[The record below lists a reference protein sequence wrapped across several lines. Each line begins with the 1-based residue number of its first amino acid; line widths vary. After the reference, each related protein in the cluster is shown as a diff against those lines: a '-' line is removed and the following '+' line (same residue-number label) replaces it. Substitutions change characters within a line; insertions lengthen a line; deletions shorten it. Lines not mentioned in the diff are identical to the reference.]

1 VADYTVDDS
10 MAKIIYS
17 LSDREIY
24 NDVRAE
30 LGFLTTETIV
40 DADPAYEWK
49 YWSKYTGLPAPG
61 YTTFQYFTA
70 TLAEALAWSLYDHD
84 AFDYDRNP
92 YHDYEINLIDTN
104 DDETKAAEI
113 KNTGTKY
120 GTISYKVKYKYL
132 ASDEITHEEQ
142 SFNTLNV
149 RATDETSIRKYGR
162 RVLPLVWPQ
171 GTTAEDMQMI
181 VNAALARYKEPMD
194 HLQVTMQGRTDA
206 IAIQIF
212 TREISDTIA
221 VTCANLGLAA
231 VDFYLDSMSNKDTQ
245 PAAAGPHLFC
255 TWGLIAQR
263 TEEAT
268 GWFTIDTDSL
278 DGPKLLG

>member
-17 LSDREIY
+17 LSDREIH

-30 LGFLTTETIV
+30 LGFLTTETIT
-40 DADPAYEWK
+40 DADPTYEWK

-61 YTTFQYFTA
+61 DTTFQYFTA

-92 YHDYEINLIDTN
+92 YHDYVITLIDTI

-132 ASDEITHEEQ
+132 ASDEVTHEEQ
-142 SFNTLNV
+142 SYNVLNV
-149 RATDETSIRKYGR
+149 RATDETSIKKYGR
-162 RVLPLVWPQ
+162 RVLALVWPQ
-171 GTTAEDMQMI
+171 GTSQEDMQMI
-181 VNAALARYKEPMD
+181 VNASLARYKEPMAT
-194 HLQVTMQGRTDA
+194 LRVTMQGRTDA

-221 VTCANLGLAA
+221 VTCANLGMTA
-231 VDFYLDSMSNKDTQ
+231 VDHYLDTINIKDTQ
-245 PAAAGPHLFC
+245 PAAAGPYLFC
-255 TWGLIAQR
+255 TWGLIEQR
-263 TEEAT
+263 AEEVA